1 MAEVNE
7 NKKDCFVIAPI
18 GEDGSDTRNRSDIV
32 LDHIIRPAVELKGY
46 TPVRADEIDR
56 PGIITNQVIEQIL
69 DAPLVIADLT
79 ERNPN
84 VFYEL
89 AVRHVTRKPLIHLMQ
104 EGEGVPFD
112 VAGTRIIFLDHTSLV
127 SADQAKQKIVEQI
140 ESLENDPLSQENPIS
155 VSVDLQHLR
164 QSEVPQE
171 RSLAD
176 MLSAVSEVRN
186 GLSNLTEMITAE
198 VGSFH
203 RRDIQDLH
211 ESLSTKI
218 DAAISAA
225 KSANRREPR
234 VSSRNL
240 RNILHQSS
248 GNYRFLV
255 LLSAFRT
262 NAPWI
267 YEVGIEAYRRA
278 MSGDMREAE
287 EIIQD
292 LEEIIMSSRSYLP
305 EFADPT
311 GELRMLMS
319 ELPSS
324 FRELMSYRHKR
335 KL

>member
-1 MAEVNE
+1 M
-7 NKKDCFVIAPI
+7 
-18 GEDGSDTRNRSDIV
+18 
-32 LDHIIRPAVELKGY
+32 GY
-46 TPVRADEIDR
+46 NPVRADEIDR

-89 AVRHVTRKPLIHLMQ
+89 AVRHVTRKPLIHLMK

-112 VAGTRIIFLDHTSLV
+112 VAGTRIIFLDHTNLV

-140 ESLENDPLSQENPIS
+140 ESLENDPLSLENPIS

-171 RSLAD
+171 RSLGD
-176 MLSAVSEVRN
+176 LLSAVSDVRN
-186 GLSNLTEMITAE
+186 GLSNLAEMITAD

-211 ESLSTKI
+211 ESLSMKI

-225 KSANRREPR
+225 KSKYEREPR
-234 VSSRNL
+234 TSSRNL
-240 RNILHQSS
+240 GNILNHSS
-248 GNYRFLV
+248 GKYRFLV
-255 LLSAFRT
+255 LLSAFRA

-278 MSGDMREAE
+278 MSGDFREAE
-287 EIIQD
+287 KIIQD
-292 LEEIIMSSRSYLP
+292 LEELSMFSMSYLP
-305 EFADPT
+305 ELAESAPEFHI
-311 GELRMLMS
+311 LLS

-324 FRELMSYRHKR
+324 FRELISYKQTGS
-335 KL
+335 L